1 MLRKTI
7 KEDIWEVNSGV
18 FHSEKCQLPRQSALM
33 GVEQEELK
41 EYSTLRIIV
50 LQSFIA
56 AMSEIPTMEWYNQ
69 T

>member
-7 KEDIWEVNSGV
+7 KEEMWEVNSGV

-41 EYSTLRIIV
+41 EHSTLRIIV
-50 LQSFIA
+50 VQSFIA
-56 AMSEIPTMEWYNQ
+56 AMSEIPTME
-69 T
+69 

>member
-56 AMSEIPTMEWYNQ
+56 TMSEIPTME
-69 T
+69 

>member
-7 KEDIWEVNSGV
+7 KEEIWEVNSGV

-41 EYSTLRIIV
+41 EHGTLRIIIV

-56 AMSEIPTMEWYNQ
+56 AMSEIPTME
-69 T
+69 

>member
-7 KEDIWEVNSGV
+7 KEEIWEVNSGV

-50 LQSFIA
+50 LQSFFA
-56 AMSEIPTMEWYNQ
+56 AMSEIPTME
-69 T
+69 

>member
-56 AMSEIPTMEWYNQ
+56 AMSEIPTME
-69 T
+69 

>member
-7 KEDIWEVNSGV
+7 KEEIWEVNSGV

-41 EYSTLRIIV
+41 EHSTLRIIV
-50 LQSFIA
+50 VQSFIA
-56 AMSEIPTMEWYNQ
+56 AMSEIPTME
-69 T
+69 